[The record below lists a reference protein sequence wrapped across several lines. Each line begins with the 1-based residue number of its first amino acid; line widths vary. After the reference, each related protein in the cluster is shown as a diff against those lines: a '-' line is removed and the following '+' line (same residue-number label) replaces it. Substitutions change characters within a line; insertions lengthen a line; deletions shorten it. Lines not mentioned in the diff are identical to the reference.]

1 MGLDKLFVSC
11 TLVDVMLKI
20 LTWIEFAVAA
30 MLISSVLLQ
39 NRGTGLGGVFASE
52 ANVYRS
58 KRGVEKFLFNSTIAL
73 ATILIVG
80 LLVDLY
86 LRLIGLV

>member
-1 MGLDKLFVSC
+1 
-11 TLVDVMLKI
+11 MLKAI
-20 LTWIEFAVAA
+20 VWIEFISAGLLVASIL
-30 MLISSVLLQ
+30 MQ

-73 ATILIVG
+73 GIVLVLG
-80 LLVDLY
+80 VLVDLY
-86 LRLIGLV
+86 LRLTIAA